1 MKPVAHTAI
10 YWFADI
16 ISAGLDISPI
26 FAMVINH
33 LKLGAQK
40 NTIVNLER
48 LRFTCEGT
56 SGVKQEVPDSTGPW
70 ESHDSGL
77 NYRHNS

>member
-40 NTIVNLER
+40 KTIVN
-48 LRFTCEGT
+48 
-56 SGVKQEVPDSTGPW
+56 
-70 ESHDSGL
+70 
-77 NYRHNS
+77 